1 MKQCFSQF
9 GHRRGNNILIGFV
22 LVLSILSSTIITT
35 EGFSVLSQT
44 STACCQH
51 RHHQHFDGSNVQ
63 TNRRQNNDDNTN
75 KFERRYIT
83 TMMTKTDDDDE
94 EIYKDDKESDTS
106 NRPQLRGGIGNQ
118 TKIDEKGVPSFPLLP
133 AIIATMLFVSFW
145 PLLAVIRNGYIDVDM
160 YMVLKGILD
169 DKTNVESSTTILEL
183 PPLSPAERLVD
194 AIFGPPQ

>member
-1 MKQCFSQF
+1 
-9 GHRRGNNILIGFV
+9 
-22 LVLSILSSTIITT
+22 
-35 EGFSVLSQT
+35 
-44 STACCQH
+44 
-51 RHHQHFDGSNVQ
+51 
-63 TNRRQNNDDNTN
+63 
-75 KFERRYIT
+75 
-83 TMMTKTDDDDE
+83 MMIKTDDDDE
-94 EIYKDDKESDTS
+94 EIYKDDNESDIS
-106 NRPQLRGGIGNQ
+106 NRPQLRDVDP
-118 TKIDEKGVPSFPLLP
+118 TKIDEEDIPSFPLLP